1 MYPGQSVVV
10 NPQAGGTQVLLYP
23 DGVHTRTVPVLRQPG
38 VDNGVIHLHMPVK
51 RKVVVHRAPKPE
63 TDVASLD
70 TPDYSA
76 PPPVQ
81 QAPAPKP
88 TKVASL
94 PPAPKPVAQPKPAP
108 VKTAPPPKAASQP
121 TQTASNGGAV
131 PFSFSPGASYTPA
144 PPQSAQPQAPAPK
157 PTKLAANTPP
167 PATTSP
173 SNQSPGAGFSRR
185 SQIIFAA
192 NAGDPAPNALD
203 AIRMLGGDLNSAL
216 NGGAQKIQLQAY
228 GGSRSDKSSD
238 ARRLSLK
245 RALAIRNILIEA
257 GVPSGKIDVRAMGGA
272 DDGPLDRVDVYV
284 RS

>member
-1 MYPGQSVVV
+1 
-10 NPQAGGTQVLLYP
+10 
-23 DGVHTRTVPVLRQPG
+23 
-38 VDNGVIHLHMPVK
+38 
-51 RKVVVHRAPKPE
+51 
-63 TDVASLD
+63 
-70 TPDYSA
+70 
-76 PPPVQ
+76 
-81 QAPAPKP
+81 
-88 TKVASL
+88 
-94 PPAPKPVAQPKPAP
+94 
-108 VKTAPPPKAASQP
+108 
-121 TQTASNGGAV
+121 V

-144 PPQSAQPQAPAPK
+144 PPQAAQPQAPAAPK
-157 PTKLAANTPP
+157 PTKLASNTPP

-203 AIRMLGGDLNSAL
+203 AIRMLGGDLNAAL

-228 GGSRSDKSSD
+228 GGARSDKSSD